1 QAEQGDYG
9 FFQTLRNLVSP
20 PKADNKVQPQQR
32 TGHYPLLS
40 RDAARADGFDPG
52 AYYQWQTVQLPA
64 ETGAICGNGSPYKI
78 FVNRVPNTTNTIIYM
93 EGGGACWDYA
103 SCTGA
108 TGVRGAR
115 NPNGVPDDYMKLLNP
130 GASLVS
136 PFVT

>member
-1 QAEQGDYG
+1 MAALSRYVAVALVGGAVALSSLPSQAEQGDYG

-40 RDAARADGFDPG
+40 RAAARADGFDPG

-93 EGGGACWDYA
+93 EGGGFCPLGSSY
-103 SCTGA
+103 TA
-108 TGVRGAR
+108 T
-115 NPNGVPDDYMKLLNP
+115 L
-130 GASLVS
+130 S
-136 PFVT
+136 PL